1 MKRSSL
7 IAAAIF
13 TTILAGCEKRAQP
26 VVNVPTAATSG
37 PAAAAPPDVMLDLDK
52 VETNLGPTAYVMV
65 DVLNGVTSPKSGSVT
80 PVTGASFQIAGFAVD
95 QAHEKAAAGV
105 VVLVD
110 QKAFVTKF
118 GGERPDIAAALKS
131 PNYLHSQF
139 WAEIPTA
146 GLAKGL
152 HDISLRV
159 VAADRSGYYVS
170 NWVGKISVE

>member
-13 TTILAGCEKRAQP
+13 TTALAGCEKQAQP
-26 VVNVPTAATSG
+26 VVNVPAQAASGQAATA
-37 PAAAAPPDVMLDLDK
+37 PAEVMLDK
-52 VETNLGPTAYVMV
+52 IETNLGTTAYLSV
-65 DVLNGVTSPKSGSVT
+65 DGLNGVASPKSGSVT
-80 PVTGASFQIAGFAVD
+80 PVTGANFQIAGFAVD

-110 QKAFVTKF
+110 NKPYVAKF
-118 GGERPDIAAALKS
+118 GGERPDIAEALKNS
-131 PNYLHSQF
+131 NYLHSQF

-146 GLAKGL
+146 GLAKGP

-170 NWVGKISVE
+170 TWVGKVSVE